1 MTHKKK
7 NKTKV
12 NKPTKSKAHSLNQ
25 ARSKKQSNT
34 TSTDDNSTTPPT
46 DDNNNSTPI
55 DENCTTPL
63 TDNNNNSAPTDDNS
77 KKSNRGCLG
86 FKKPRWFLW
95 SFFPDDKVPPTQSI
109 LEITIYVLVL
119 YFCVDLFLDFNIIS
133 HNIIEIEANKL
144 ESYRYVSH
152 SVKEDSIYYVH
163 YQRADL
169 NIEIPMTLE
178 SNYGIQKGK
187 FYGFLRDDSIR
198 IRCSKQIALDLLS
211 FSENGLYLHTNL
223 NPYWHVV
230 FDMSSRISGYRPIP
244 FKKNR
249 TFENSFYDI
258 RDNNLKKFRFPK
270 YKNYYL
276 ELLKESIPDSLSNDM
291 KNLYHFRFTSNI
303 VNGSSRG
310 NIKDTL
316 WRKTDDNIDTLKYK
330 YKLEGMKEIRNEAL
344 EREGIIIRNNNK
356 LKYNEKLSANNQSN
370 EYNRLYDRLLN
381 FTKSNEARN
390 DVMYRYTRPYNY
402 VGTDFGIQMNNCSR
416 YQKTTSV
423 DMPGWFDRHDISKA
437 WYHINVNS
445 ASIDSIN
452 LKLDFVGSTEF
463 SSMKITPD
471 EIGAN
476 YIKFTDPFKIL
487 QIRKEGLIFYATF
500 KDLEN
505 KQAIRCFALTA
516 IMSGLIILLLTFLII
531 GLYRTLNTI
540 KKYIFKK
547 Q

>member
-1 MTHKKK
+1 MASKKK
-7 NKTKV
+7 NKKTD
-12 NKPTKSKAHSLNQ
+12 
-25 ARSKKQSNT
+25 KKQTNPEVSNINPSSTENLSNT
-34 TSTDDNSTTPPT
+34 TLTDDNRSTPPT
-46 DDNNNSTPI
+46 TDNNNST
-55 DENCTTPL
+55 
-63 TDNNNNSAPTDDNS
+63 PTDDNS

-86 FKKPRWFLW
+86 IKKPRWFLW

-119 YFCVDLFLDFNIIS
+119 SFCVDLFLDFNIIS
-133 HNIIEIEANKL
+133 HNIVEIEANKL

-178 SNYGIQKGK
+178 SNYGIQRGK
-187 FYGFLRDDSIR
+187 FYGLLRDDSIR
-198 IRCSKQIALDLLS
+198 IKCTKQIALDLLS

-244 FKKNR
+244 FNKNK

-258 RDNNLKKFRFPK
+258 RENYLKKFRFPE

-291 KNLYHFRFTSNI
+291 NNLYHFRFTSNI

-316 WRKTDDNIDTLKYK
+316 WCKTDDYIDTLKYK
-330 YKLEGMKEIRNEAL
+330 YKLEGMKEIRNEDL

-381 FTKSNEARN
+381 FTKSDEARK
-390 DVMYRYTRPYNY
+390 DVMYRYTRPYYY
-402 VGTDFGIQMNNCSR
+402 VGTDFSIQMNNCSR

-423 DMPGWFDRHDISKA
+423 DLPGWFDRHDISKA

-476 YIKFTDPFKIL
+476 YIKFTDPYKLL
-487 QIRKEGLIFYATF
+487 QIRKEGLTFYATF

-531 GLYRTLNTI
+531 GLYRTLKTI
-540 KKYIFKK
+540 KKFIFK
-547 Q
+547 